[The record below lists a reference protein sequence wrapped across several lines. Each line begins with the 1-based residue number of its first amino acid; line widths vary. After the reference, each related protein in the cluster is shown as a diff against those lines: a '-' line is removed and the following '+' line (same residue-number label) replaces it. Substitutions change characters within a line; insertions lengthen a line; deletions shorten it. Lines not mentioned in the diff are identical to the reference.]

1 MRKILWT
8 VALAIVAGFS
18 AIPSFARTGQEA
30 ELVRIAEE
38 IAASGMDDDEKIE
51 RLTEIRARVVELRR
65 RNAVEVAARPP
76 TDAGKAAESPRPVS
90 TYVRNEVRNAML
102 ATEERTQEVQPP
114 GILVRI
120 GYFLLRAIGTVMV
133 LGLGAGMVFTLYL
146 ALIDFCERSKRPRLA
161 LFGFR
166 QRMKLLKF
174 RVDLPSD
181 VRNPTGVA
189 RDGIVPARLR

>member
-8 VALAIVAGFS
+8 VAFAIVAGFS
-18 AIPSFARTGQEA
+18 TDLSFARTGQEA
-30 ELVRIAEE
+30 ELVRMAEA

-65 RNAVEVAARPP
+65 RNAAEVSTQPP
-76 TDAGKAAESPRPVS
+76 IGTEKVAESPRAIS
-90 TYVRNEVRNAML
+90 TFVRNEVQSAIL

-174 RVDLPSD
+174 QVDQPADSL
-181 VRNPTGVA
+181 NPTGVA
-189 RDGIVPARLR
+189 RDGIVPVRLR